1 MSENN
6 LYTQILLIDDDE
18 INNFLNNKFLKRY
31 NPEVTVDVCISATTA
46 LEKLNDEYNP
56 NLILLD
62 LNMPQINGWAFLEEF
77 RKKKK
82 KIPVIILTSSIDPHD
97 HIKSKRYEEVIDFI
111 EKPLNAVK
119 ISRIFNCM
127 LKIKT

>member
-31 NPEVTVDVCISATTA
+31 NPEVKVDICISAIKA

-62 LNMPQINGWAFLEEF
+62 LNMPQINGWSFLDEF
-77 RKKKK
+77 RKKNK

-111 EKPLNAVK
+111 EKPLSTIK
-119 ISRIFNCM
+119 ISRIFESI
-127 LKIKT
+127 LKEKT

>member
-31 NPEVTVDVCISATTA
+31 NPEVKVDICISAITA

-62 LNMPQINGWAFLEEF
+62 LNMPQINGWSFLDEF
-77 RKKKK
+77 RKKNK

-111 EKPLNAVK
+111 EKPLNTIK
-119 ISRIFNCM
+119 ISRIFESI
-127 LKIKT
+127 LKEKT

>member
-31 NPEVTVDVCISATTA
+31 NPEVKVDICISAITA

-62 LNMPQINGWAFLEEF
+62 LNMPQINGWSFLDEF
-77 RKKKK
+77 RKKNK

-111 EKPLNAVK
+111 EKPLSTIK
-119 ISRIFNCM
+119 ISRIFENI
-127 LKIKT
+127 LKEKT

>member
-31 NPEVTVDVCISATTA
+31 NPEVKVDICISAITA

-62 LNMPQINGWAFLEEF
+62 LNMPQINGWSFLDEF
-77 RKKKK
+77 RKKNK

-111 EKPLNAVK
+111 EKPLSTIK
-119 ISRIFNCM
+119 ISRIFESI
-127 LKIKT
+127 LKEKT